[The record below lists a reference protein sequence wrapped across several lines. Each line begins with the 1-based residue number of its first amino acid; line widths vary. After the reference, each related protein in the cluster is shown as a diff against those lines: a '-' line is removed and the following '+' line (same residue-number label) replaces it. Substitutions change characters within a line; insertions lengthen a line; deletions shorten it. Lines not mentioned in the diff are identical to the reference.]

1 MPLTLLLRLPAPG
14 QTDTEWLTVD
24 ETGAPAGPRQAGPL
38 NLAAA
43 VGASARIVALAP
55 ATQVL
60 LAEPDLPPGS
70 GAKLARAVPFALE
83 EQLTEDIDQLYFA
96 IGRRGPAGKTPVA
109 VVSRTIMESWL
120 ASLNAAGLAPVAIY
134 PEISLMPE
142 NPGQTVLWLE
152 RERLAVRRPGGLP
165 FAVELTPVTE
175 ALVVAG
181 MIPDPSDDAAPPK
194 VRESAILY
202 LSRED
207 WLRVQD
213 EFEGLIGQFESLK
226 IQLLPDGALP
236 WLARGLEDGRAIN
249 LLQGEF
255 ATETDYGAHWR
266 QWRVAAGLAV
276 ALLVV
281 HLGAQAVQLQR
292 AKRDSAQLDTQIAQ
306 VFSMAMPTEKPL
318 EPRRQM
324 EARLNLVRK
333 SAVGPQYFL
342 HAMQALSAGLSQV
355 PKTSIDAL
363 SYREQTVDMKLT
375 APSVEALSQL
385 SQVIGSKGLVAEI
398 QSSTPVSGGVEAHMQ
413 IHTGPA
419 HPHP

>member
-24 ETGAPAGPRQAGPL
+24 ETGAPAGPRQSGPL
-38 NLAAA
+38 ALAAA

-60 LAEPDLPPGS
+60 LAEADLPPGS

-83 EQLTEDIDQLYFA
+83 EQLTEDIDKLYFA
-96 IGRRGPAGKTPVA
+96 IGRRTASGKTPVA
-109 VVSRTIMESWL
+109 VVSRTIIEAWL
-120 ASLNAAGLAPVAIY
+120 ASLGAAGIAPLALY
-134 PEISLMPE
+134 PDISLMPE

-152 RERLAVRRPGGLP
+152 HDRLAIRRPGSLP

-181 MIPDPSDDAAPPK
+181 VIANSDDAAAPAKLP
-194 VRESAILY
+194 ESAILY
-202 LSRED
+202 LTRED

-213 EFEGLIGQFESLK
+213 EFEGLIPRFESLRV
-226 IQLLPDGALP
+226 QLLTDGPLP
-236 WLARGLEDGRAIN
+236 WLGREIKSGGAVN
-249 LLQGEF
+249 LLQGEY
-255 ATETDYGAHWR
+255 AADTDYGARWR
-266 QWRVAAGLAV
+266 QWRVAAALAA

-281 HLGAQAVQLQR
+281 HVGAEAVQLQR
-292 AKRDSAQLDTQIAQ
+292 AKRQTAALDTEIAQ
-306 VFSMAMPTEKPL
+306 VFTSAMPTEKPTD
-318 EPRRQM
+318 PRRQM

-342 HAMQALSAGLSQV
+342 RAMQALSAAVSSI

-375 APSVEALSQL
+375 AASVDALSQL
-385 SQVIGSKGLVAEI
+385 SQMVGKQGMSAEI
-398 QSSTPVSGGVEAHMQ
+398 LSSTPVAGGVEAHIKIRAQ
-413 IHTGPA
+413 SERPRQ
-419 HPHP
+419 

>member
-14 QTDTEWLTVD
+14 QADTEWLTID
-24 ETGAPAGPRQAGPL
+24 ETGAPAGPRGSGPL
-38 NLAAA
+38 ALAAA
-43 VGASARIVALAP
+43 AAAGKRIVVLAP
-55 ATQVL
+55 AAQML
-60 LAEPDLPPGS
+60 LAEPELPPGG

-96 IGRRGPAGKTPVA
+96 IGRRGSAGRTPVA
-109 VVSRTIMESWL
+109 VVSRTIIEAWL
-120 ASLNAAGLAPVAIY
+120 ATLNAAGLTPLAIY
-134 PEISLMPE
+134 PDIFLMEE

-152 RERLAVRRPGGLP
+152 RDRLAVRRRGSLP

-181 MIPDPSDDAAPPK
+181 VIPDPSDESAPHKIP
-194 VRESAILY
+194 ESAILY

-213 EFEGLIGQFESLK
+213 EFEGLIDQFESLK
-226 IQLLPDGALP
+226 IQLLADGALP
-236 WLARGLEDGRAIN
+236 WLARELKDGGMIN

-255 ATETDYGAHWR
+255 AVETDYGARWR
-266 QWRVAAGLAV
+266 QWRVAAALAA

-281 HLGAQAVQLQR
+281 HVGAQALQLQQ
-292 AKRDSAQLDTQIAQ
+292 AKRETARLDADIAK
-306 VFSMAMPTEKPL
+306 VFSSAMPTEKPL
-318 EPRRQM
+318 EPRKQM

-342 HAMQALSAGLSQV
+342 HAMQVLSTGVSSV

-363 SYREQTVDMKLT
+363 SYREQTVDMKVT
-375 APSVEALSQL
+375 AQSVDALSQL
-385 SQVIGSKGLVAEI
+385 SQLIGKQGLTAEI
-398 QSSTPVSGGVEAHMQ
+398 QSSAPVAGGVEAHMQ
-413 IHTGPA
+413 IHTAGA